1 MKKKP
6 IELQNS
12 YDRVA
17 EDYAKQFGDELT
29 KKPFD
34 CRMLNRLVE
43 NVGKQETIC
52 DLGCG
57 SGHIASYLSR
67 RGAKV
72 CGIDLS
78 PEMVKQ
84 ARRLNPEIS
93 FRQGNMLD
101 LKETPDDSFGG
112 IAAFYSIIHVSR
124 NSVIDALRE
133 MKRVLRPEGLLL
145 LTFHIGQEI
154 RHLDEWFD
162 KKVSLDFFFFE
173 TDEMK
178 QYLATAGFE
187 IEEAIER
194 EPIPDIEVQT
204 RRAYIFARK
213 S

>member
-1 MKKKP
+1 M
-6 IELQNS
+6 Q
-12 YDRVA
+12 Y
-17 EDYAKQFGDELT
+17 YG
-29 KKPFD
+29 FD
-34 CRMLNRLVE
+34 WLAM
-43 NVGKQETIC
+43 
-52 DLGCG
+52 
-57 SGHIASYLSR
+57 
-67 RGAKV
+67 V
-72 CGIDLS
+72 CGLSGMYLLGSKSKYGFVFFMIGSSSWIDLS

-84 ARRLNPEIS
+84 SRRLNPEIS

-101 LKETPDDSFGG
+101 LKKIADDSFGG

-124 NSVIDALRE
+124 DSVIDALRE
-133 MKRVLRPEGLLL
+133 MKRVLCPEGLLL

-178 QYLATAGFE
+178 RYLDTAGFE

-213 S
+213 P

>member
-1 MKKKP
+1 M
-6 IELQNS
+6 ELQNS

-124 NSVIDALRE
+124 DSVIDALRE

>member
-84 ARRLNPEIS
+84 ARRLIPKFRFGREIC
-93 FRQGNMLD
+93 L
-101 LKETPDDSFGG
+101 
-112 IAAFYSIIHVSR
+112 I
-124 NSVIDALRE
+124 
-133 MKRVLRPEGLLL
+133 
-145 LTFHIGQEI
+145 
-154 RHLDEWFD
+154 
-162 KKVSLDFFFFE
+162 
-173 TDEMK
+173 
-178 QYLATAGFE
+178 
-187 IEEAIER
+187 
-194 EPIPDIEVQT
+194 
-204 RRAYIFARK
+204 
-213 S
+213 

>member
-1 MKKKP
+1 M
-6 IELQNS
+6 ELQNS

>member
-1 MKKKP
+1 
-6 IELQNS
+6 
-12 YDRVA
+12 
-17 EDYAKQFGDELT
+17 
-29 KKPFD
+29 
-34 CRMLNRLVE
+34 
-43 NVGKQETIC
+43 
-52 DLGCG
+52 
-57 SGHIASYLSR
+57 
-67 RGAKV
+67 
-72 CGIDLS
+72 
-78 PEMVKQ
+78 
-84 ARRLNPEIS
+84 
-93 FRQGNMLD
+93 
-101 LKETPDDSFGG
+101 
-112 IAAFYSIIHVSR
+112 
-124 NSVIDALRE
+124 